1 MYWLTKTAGLAG
13 LAVLAFSMLLMTG
26 CAGVALTA
34 GSLAAGTG
42 ISHTLSGVVARTF
55 TAPLKTVEYANSRAL
70 KDMGIKVVGRETNE
84 DGERVVTA
92 EAKDRKIEVLLE
104 PLTAHTTRVR
114 ARAMEGFLQDGA
126 TATEIIL
133 QTERVLAKG

>member
-1 MYWLTKTAGLAG
+1 MSWPIKSAR
-13 LAVLAFSMLLMTG
+13 LAVLAALAFSMAVMTG

-42 ISHTLSGVVARTF
+42 ISHTLSGVVSRTF
-55 TAPLKTVEYANSRAL
+55 TAPMKTVEYANARAL

-104 PLTAHTTRVR
+104 PLTARTTRVR